1 MPEDSV
7 PNIFTDELVL
17 SSLSSTS
24 QSWAYTEGARERNGG
39 ARSRQGAGEGHSRE
53 VGKPTLVRIT
63 EVRQQV
69 ACREGVAAREAS
81 KLVVVRRQGETARV
95 QSRQAYA
102 CGKHE
107 RATAGHGRAQGR
119 GDSTRSGQARSRS
132 HAGK

>member
-1 MPEDSV
+1 VRCRKTPF
-7 PNIFTDELVL
+7 PIFSQT
-17 SSLSSTS
+17 SLSSRLSLPPLNLGLTLR
-24 QSWAYTEGARERNGG
+24 ARGVGKERGRVTV
-39 ARSRQGAGEGHSRE
+39 ARRQGAAVRE

-119 GDSTRSGQARSRS
+119 GDST
-132 HAGK
+132 

>member
-24 QSWAYTEGARERNGG
+24 QSWAYTEG

-119 GDSTRSGQARSRS
+119 GDST
-132 HAGK
+132 